1 MIDSTRSTSKVGLA
15 LAGGGPEGS
24 IYEIG
29 AVRALDEALDGI
41 DFNDLHIYV
50 GVSAGAF
57 ISSCLANNL
66 STAQMCRAIIKHE
79 PGEHP
84 FVPETFLS
92 PAVGEFMRG
101 GVKVPGLFLEG
112 LWEVIRH
119 PRDSRL
125 HEPLLRLARALPV
138 GIFRSDPLR
147 KYLEKIFSKPGRSDD
162 FRKLARR
169 LVVVAT
175 DLDSG
180 RPVRFGEPGLDHIPI
195 SRAVQASTALPGLY
209 PPVDIDGRHYVDGV
223 LLKTVHASVALDA
236 GADLVLCVNPIVPVD
251 TIRSVELGIMRRGR
265 LTDHGLP
272 TVLAQ
277 TFRTIIHSRM
287 GAGLSAYE
295 TRYTDRDVLVFEPR
309 RDDYNMFFSNVF
321 SFSNRKAVCEHAYR
335 STRRKLWRNRR
346 RLEPVLARH
355 GIRLRTEFLED
366 PERDLWDSVRLN
378 QPRRRSSSHVKDRLD
393 NALTRVEDFINAY
406 RSSATEHQ
414 ITSDRIANQPS
425 VKIQP

>member
-1 MIDSTRSTSKVGLA
+1 MIDSTRSRSKVGLA

-66 STAQMCRAIIKHE
+66 STAQMCRAIVKHE

-101 GVKVPGLFLEG
+101 GVKVPKLFLEG
-112 LWEVIRH
+112 LWEVIKH
-119 PRDSRL
+119 PRDRRL

-147 KYLEKIFSKPGRSDD
+147 KYLERIFSKPGRSDD

-265 LTDHGLP
+265 LTDRGLP

-321 SFSNRKAVCEHAYR
+321 SFSNRKSVCEHAYR

-355 GIRLRTEFLED
+355 GIRLRTDVLED

-378 QPRRRSSSHVKDRLD
+378 QPRRPSTSHVKDRLD
-393 NALTRVEDFINAY
+393 NALARVEEFINAY
-406 RSSATEHQ
+406 
-414 ITSDRIANQPS
+414 
-425 VKIQP
+425 

>member
-1 MIDSTRSTSKVGLA
+1 MIESARSPSRVGLA

-41 DFNDLHIYV
+41 DFNDLDTYV

-57 ISSCLANNL
+57 ISACLANNL
-66 STAQMCRAIIKHE
+66 TTAQMCRAIVKHE

-92 PAVGEFMRG
+92 PAVGEFVKG
-101 GVKVPGLFLEG
+101 GMKVPKLFLDG
-112 LWEVIRH
+112 IWDVLRR
-119 PRDSRL
+119 PRARRL
-125 HEPLLRLARALPV
+125 TEPLARLARALPV
-138 GIFRSDPLR
+138 GVFRSEPLR
-147 KYLEKIFSKPGRSDD
+147 AYLAKIFSKPGRSDD
-162 FRKLARR
+162 FRRLRRR
-169 LVVVAT
+169 LIVVAT

-195 SRAVQASTALPGLY
+195 STAVQASTALPGLY
-209 PPVDIDGRHYVDGV
+209 PPVVIEGRHYVDGV

-236 GADLVLCVNPIVPVD
+236 GAELVICVNPIVPVD

-265 LTDHGLP
+265 LADHGLP

-295 TRYTDRDVLVFEPR
+295 TRYSDRDVLVFEPR
-309 RDDYNMFFSNVF
+309 RDDYTMFFSNVF
-321 SFSNRKAVCEHAYR
+321 SFANRKAVCEHAYL

-346 RLEPVLARH
+346 RLEPLLDRY
-355 GIRLRTEFLED
+355 GIRLRTDLLED
-366 PERDLWDSVRLN
+366 PNRDLWESVRLHE
-378 QPRRRSSSHVKDRLD
+378 RRPAATSHVKSRLD
-393 NALTRVEDFINAY
+393 KALARVE
-406 RSSATEHQ
+406 EL
-414 ITSDRIANQPS
+414 IAQR
-425 VKIQP
+425 

>member
-1 MIDSTRSTSKVGLA
+1 MIDSSRSNSKVGLA

-41 DFNDLHIYV
+41 DFNDLNIYV

-57 ISSCLANNL
+57 ISACLANDL
-66 STAQMCRAIIKHE
+66 STAQMCRAIVKHE

-92 PAVGEFMRG
+92 PAVGEFVRG
-101 GVKVPGLFLEG
+101 GMRVPQLFLNG
-112 LWEVIRH
+112 LWDLVKH
-119 PRDSRL
+119 PTDHRL
-125 HEPLLRLARALPV
+125 LEPLVRLSRALPV
-138 GIFRSDPLR
+138 GLFRSEPLR
-147 KYLEKIFSKPGRSDD
+147 EYLEKIFSKPGRSDD
-162 FRKLARR
+162 FRKLRRR

-195 SRAVQASTALPGLY
+195 STAVQASSALPGLY
-209 PPVDIDGRHYVDGV
+209 PPVNIEGRDYVDGV
-223 LLKTVHASVALDA
+223 LLKTVHASVALDE
-236 GADLVLCVNPIVPVD
+236 GADLVFCINPIVPVD

-265 LTDHGLP
+265 LADRGLP

-287 GAGLSAYE
+287 GIGLATYE
-295 TRYTDRDVLVFEPR
+295 NRYSDKDVLVFEPR
-309 RDDYNMFFSNVF
+309 RDDYTMFFSNVF
-321 SFSNRKAVCEHAYR
+321 SFSNRKAVCEHAYQ
-335 STRRKLWRNRR
+335 STRQKLWRNRR

-355 GIRLRTEFLED
+355 GITLRLDVLED
-366 PERDLWDSVRLN
+366 PDRDLWDSVKLHE
-378 QPRRRSSSHVKDRLD
+378 RRPASTSHVKDRLD
-393 NALTRVEDFINAY
+393 KALARVEEVIAAY
-406 RSSATEHQ
+406 
-414 ITSDRIANQPS
+414 
-425 VKIQP
+425 

>member
-1 MIDSTRSTSKVGLA
+1 MIDTTRSSAKVSLA

-29 AVRALDEALDGI
+29 AIRALDEVLDGI
-41 DFNDLHIYV
+41 DFNELHLYV

-57 ISSCLANNL
+57 IAACLANNL
-66 STAQMCRAIIKHE
+66 TTDQMCRAIIKHE

-92 PAVGEFMRG
+92 PAVGEFVRG
-101 GVKVPGLFLEG
+101 SIKVPRLVLEG
-112 LWEVIRH
+112 LWEIARKPTDV
-119 PRDSRL
+119 RL
-125 HEPLLRLARALPV
+125 FESLGRLARALPV
-138 GIFRSDPLR
+138 GLFRNDPLR
-147 KYLEKIFSKPGRSDD
+147 AYLAKIFSRPGRSDD
-162 FRKLARR
+162 FRRLRRR

-180 RPVRFGEPGLDHIPI
+180 RPVRFGEPGLDHVPI
-195 SRAVQASTALPGLY
+195 SKAVQASTALPGLY
-209 PPVDIDGRHYVDGV
+209 PPVQIDGRHYVDGV

-251 TIRSVELGIMRRGR
+251 TIRSVELGIMRHGR
-265 LTDHGLP
+265 LAERGLP

-295 TRYTDRDVLVFEPR
+295 TRYSDRDVLVFEPR
-309 RDDYNMFFSNVF
+309 RDDYTMFFSNVF
-321 SFSNRKAVCEHAYR
+321 SFANRKAVCEHAYL

-355 GIRLRTEFLED
+355 GITLRVDLLED
-366 PERDLWDSVRLN
+366 PDRSLWESVRLH
-378 QPRRRSSSHVKDRLD
+378 QPPPTSASHVKRRLD
-393 NALTRVEDFINAY
+393 KALANVE
-406 RSSATEHQ
+406 EL
-414 ITSDRIANQPS
+414 IAS
-425 VKIQP
+425 R

>member
-1 MIDSTRSTSKVGLA
+1 MIDSTRSRSKVGLA

-66 STAQMCRAIIKHE
+66 STAQMCRAIVKHE

-101 GVKVPGLFLEG
+101 GVKVPKLFLEG
-112 LWEVIRH
+112 LWEVIKH
-119 PRDSRL
+119 PRDRRL

-265 LTDHGLP
+265 LTDRGLP

-321 SFSNRKAVCEHAYR
+321 SFSNRKSVCEHAYR

-355 GIRLRTEFLED
+355 GIRLRTDVLED

-378 QPRRRSSSHVKDRLD
+378 QPRRPSTSHVKDRLD
-393 NALTRVEDFINAY
+393 NALARVEEFINAY
-406 RSSATEHQ
+406 
-414 ITSDRIANQPS
+414 
-425 VKIQP
+425 

>member
-1 MIDSTRSTSKVGLA
+1 MIATRRTGSRIGLA

-41 DFNDLHIYV
+41 DLNDLQIYV

-57 ISSCLANNL
+57 ISACLANNL
-66 STAQMCRAIIKHE
+66 STAQMCRAIVKNE

-92 PAVGEFMRG
+92 PAVGEFVRG
-101 GVKVPGLFLEG
+101 GIKVPRLFLEG
-112 LWEVIRH
+112 VWDVLRH
-119 PRDSRL
+119 PSDRRL
-125 HEPLLRLARALPV
+125 MEPLGRLARALPV
-138 GIFRSDPLR
+138 GLFRSEPLR
-147 KYLEKIFSKPGRSDD
+147 AYLEKIFSKPGRTDD
-162 FRKLARR
+162 FRELRQR
-169 LVVVAT
+169 LIVVAT

-195 SRAVQASTALPGLY
+195 SKAVQASTALPGLY
-209 PPVDIDGRHYVDGV
+209 PPVEIEGRHYVDGV

-251 TIRSVELGIMRRGR
+251 TIRSVELGVMKRGR
-265 LTDHGLP
+265 LTDRGLP

-295 TRYTDRDVLVFEPR
+295 TRYNDRDVLVFEPR

-346 RLEPVLARH
+346 RIEPLLARH
-355 GIRLRTEFLED
+355 GITLRTDVLED
-366 PERDLWDSVRLN
+366 PDRDLWESVRLN
-378 QPRRRSSSHVKDRLD
+378 QRRRPTPSHVKERLD
-393 NALTRVEDFINAY
+393 SALARVEEFIA
-406 RSSATEHQ
+406 ST
-414 ITSDRIANQPS
+414 
-425 VKIQP
+425 

>member
-1 MIDSTRSTSKVGLA
+1 MIDSSRTSSRVGLA

-41 DFNDLHIYV
+41 DFNDLDIYV

-57 ISSCLANNL
+57 IAACLANNL
-66 STAQMCRAIIKHE
+66 STAQMCRAIVKHE

-92 PAVGEFMRG
+92 PAVGEFVRG
-101 GVKVPGLFLEG
+101 SMKVPQLFLNG
-112 LWEVIRH
+112 LWDLAMH
-119 PRDSRL
+119 PNDHRL
-125 HEPLLRLARALPV
+125 LEPLERLARALPV
-138 GIFRSDPLR
+138 GLFRSEPLR
-147 KYLEKIFSKPGRSDD
+147 DYLARIFSRPGRSDD
-162 FRKLARR
+162 FRKLHRR

-195 SRAVQASTALPGLY
+195 SRAVQASSALPGLY
-209 PPVDIDGRHYVDGV
+209 PPVNIEGRDYVDGV
-223 LLKTVHASVALDA
+223 LLKTVHASVALEE
-236 GADLVLCVNPIVPVD
+236 GADLVFCVNPIVPVD

-265 LTDHGLP
+265 LADRGLP

-287 GAGLSAYE
+287 GVGLSTYE
-295 TRYTDRDVLVFEPR
+295 NRYSDKDVLVFEPR
-309 RDDYNMFFSNVF
+309 RDDYTMFFSNVF

-335 STRRKLWRNRR
+335 STRLKLWRNRR
-346 RLEPVLARH
+346 RLEPALERH
-355 GIRLRTEFLED
+355 GIKLRLDAIED
-366 PERDLWDSVRLN
+366 PDRDLWESVKLHE
-378 QPRRRSSSHVKDRLD
+378 RRTASTSHVKDRLD
-393 NALTRVEDFINAY
+393 KALARVE
-406 RSSATEHQ
+406 EV
-414 ITSDRIANQPS
+414 IAS
-425 VKIQP
+425 Y

>member
-1 MIDSTRSTSKVGLA
+1 MIDSTRSRSKVGLA

-66 STAQMCRAIIKHE
+66 STAQMCRAIVKHE

-101 GVKVPGLFLEG
+101 GVKVPRLFFEG
-112 LWEVIRH
+112 LWEVIKH
-119 PRDSRL
+119 PRDRRL

-147 KYLEKIFSKPGRSDD
+147 KYLERIFSKPGRSDD

-265 LTDHGLP
+265 LTDRGLP

-321 SFSNRKAVCEHAYR
+321 SFSNRKSVCEHAYR

-355 GIRLRTEFLED
+355 GIRLRTDVLED

-378 QPRRRSSSHVKDRLD
+378 QPRRPSTSHVKDRLD
-393 NALTRVEDFINAY
+393 NALARVEEFINAY
-406 RSSATEHQ
+406 
-414 ITSDRIANQPS
+414 
-425 VKIQP
+425 

>member
-1 MIDSTRSTSKVGLA
+1 VIESARSPSRVGLA

-41 DFNDLHIYV
+41 DFNDLDTYV

-57 ISSCLANNL
+57 ISACLANNL
-66 STAQMCRAIIKHE
+66 TTAQMCRAIVKHE

-92 PAVGEFMRG
+92 PAVGEFVKG
-101 GVKVPGLFLEG
+101 GMKVPKLFLDG
-112 LWEVIRH
+112 IWDVLRR
-119 PRDSRL
+119 PRARRL
-125 HEPLLRLARALPV
+125 TEPLARLARALPV
-138 GIFRSDPLR
+138 GVFRSEPLR
-147 KYLEKIFSKPGRSDD
+147 AYLAKIFSKPGRSDD
-162 FRKLARR
+162 FRRLRRR
-169 LVVVAT
+169 LIVVAT

-195 SRAVQASTALPGLY
+195 STAVQASTALPGLY
-209 PPVDIDGRHYVDGV
+209 PPVVIEGRHYVDGV

-236 GADLVLCVNPIVPVD
+236 GAELVICVNPIVPVD

-265 LTDHGLP
+265 LADHGLP

-295 TRYTDRDVLVFEPR
+295 TRYSDRDVLVFEPR
-309 RDDYNMFFSNVF
+309 RDDYTMFFSNVF
-321 SFSNRKAVCEHAYR
+321 SFANRKAVCEHAYL

-346 RLEPVLARH
+346 RLEPLLDRY
-355 GIRLRTEFLED
+355 GIRLRTDLLED
-366 PERDLWDSVRLN
+366 PNRDLWESVRLHE
-378 QPRRRSSSHVKDRLD
+378 RRPAATSHVKSRLD
-393 NALTRVEDFINAY
+393 KALARVE
-406 RSSATEHQ
+406 EL
-414 ITSDRIANQPS
+414 IAQR
-425 VKIQP
+425 